1 MAAGAPVLP
10 SGDFWPKCRAYGCL
24 SGIVDRQRYLR
35 AAGQAAH
42 QVRCGGSVAR
52 PDYRI
57 GPRPECQVSAGT
69 AASISRAR
77 PDERIALSRHR
88 TGARSS
94 RRKRGLIRRF
104 GIVFPAAVIA
114 VLAVAGVAVGGKVFA
129 PGSSAFSAVQAI
141 EMVPGSHTMAALEAE
156 RAQLIAMTQAA
167 NTLVVV
173 AKPKL
178 ASPAEVAAANP
189 GTGTSG
195 GTGTGT
201 GGIVYVTSTPPD
213 PGTAQSIAYNLMAS
227 FGFDP
232 KIFFG
237 CLVDIW
243 NRESGW
249 RYDAENASGA
259 YGIPQAL
266 PGSKMASA
274 GADWQTNPAT
284 QIKWGLGYIKAIYGD
299 PCKAWAFEEANG
311 YY

>member
-1 MAAGAPVLP
+1 
-10 SGDFWPKCRAYGCL
+10 
-24 SGIVDRQRYLR
+24 
-35 AAGQAAH
+35 
-42 QVRCGGSVAR
+42 
-52 PDYRI
+52 
-57 GPRPECQVSAGT
+57 
-69 AASISRAR
+69 
-77 PDERIALSRHR
+77 LSRHR

-104 GIVFPAAVIA
+104 GIVFPAAIVAVIA
-114 VLAVAGVAVGGKVFA
+114 VTAVAVGAKVLA

-141 EMVPGSHTMAALEAE
+141 EMVPGSHTMATLDAE
-156 RAQLIAMTQAA
+156 RTQLVAMTTAA
-167 NTLVVV
+167 RTLTVV

-189 GTGTSG
+189 GTTG
-195 GTGTGT
+195 GTGSGSGSGS

-213 PGTAQSIAYNLMAS
+213 PGSAQSIAYNMLAS
-227 FGFDP
+227 FGFNP
-232 KIFFG
+232 ATFFG
-237 CLVDIW
+237 CLKDMW
-243 NRESGW
+243 DRESGW
-249 RYDAENASGA
+249 VYDAENPSGA

-299 PCKAWAFEEANG
+299 PCKAWAFWQVNH

>member
-1 MAAGAPVLP
+1 M
-10 SGDFWPKCRAYGCL
+10 
-24 SGIVDRQRYLR
+24 
-35 AAGQAAH
+35 
-42 QVRCGGSVAR
+42 
-52 PDYRI
+52 
-57 GPRPECQVSAGT
+57 
-69 AASISRAR
+69 
-77 PDERIALSRHR
+77 SRHR
-88 TGARSS
+88 TGARSG

-114 VLAVAGVAVGGKVFA
+114 LVAVAGVAVGGKVLA

-156 RAQLIAMTQAA
+156 RAQLIAMTDAA
-167 NTLVVV
+167 HTLVVV

-189 GTGTSG
+189 GTSTSS
-195 GTGTGT
+195 GTGT

-213 PGTAQSIAYNLMAS
+213 PGTAQSIAYNMMAS
-227 FGFDP
+227 FGFSP
-232 KIFFG
+232 KTFFG

-299 PCKAWAFEEANG
+299 PCHAWAFEEANG

>member
-1 MAAGAPVLP
+1 M
-10 SGDFWPKCRAYGCL
+10 
-24 SGIVDRQRYLR
+24 
-35 AAGQAAH
+35 
-42 QVRCGGSVAR
+42 
-52 PDYRI
+52 
-57 GPRPECQVSAGT
+57 
-69 AASISRAR
+69 
-77 PDERIALSRHR
+77 SRHG

-104 GIVFPAAVIA
+104 GIVFPAAIVAVIA
-114 VLAVAGVAVGGKVFA
+114 VTGVAVGVKVFT

-141 EMVPGSHTMAALEAE
+141 EMVPGSRSMAALEAE
-156 RAQLIAMTQAA
+156 RTQLIAMTAA
-167 NTLVVV
+167 ARTLTVV

-178 ASPAEVAAANP
+178 ASPAVVAAANP
-189 GTGTSG
+189 VTTG
-195 GTGTGT
+195 GTGSTGSSGSG

-213 PGTAQSIAYNLMAS
+213 PGSAQSIAYNMMAS
-227 FGFDP
+227 FGFSP
-232 KIFFG
+232 TTFFG
-237 CLVDIW
+237 CLKDIW

-259 YGIPQAL
+259 FGIPQAL

-284 QIKWGLGYIKAIYGD
+284 QIKWGLGYIRDIYGD